1 MEITSIDK
9 VGRVVLP
16 KETRKRLGI
25 TEKTKF
31 LVAEVKE
38 DTIVLKKI
46 DVETMAKRLEA
57 DLKDVDLTA
66 LFRKVRDETNEKSDE
81 RTQKFLLDTNVF
93 VSALQSPGKTLE
105 LFVEMLG
112 KKYDLVGNVYLLD
125 ELSQILR
132 KVAF

>member
-1 MEITSIDK
+1 M
-9 VGRVVLP
+9 VGDCVADYEGPSLEPELSEPTLHELVPPPIEFFLAPRGVGQKMVQ
-16 KETRKRLGI
+16 RI

-66 LFRKVRDETNEKSDE
+66 IFKKVRDEANEKVRRAYPE
-81 RTQKFLLDTNVF
+81 IFT
-93 VSALQSPGKTLE
+93 
-105 LFVEMLG
+105 
-112 KKYDLVGNVYLLD
+112 
-125 ELSQILR
+125 
-132 KVAF
+132 

>member
-66 LFRKVRDETNEKSDE
+66 IFRKVRDETNEKVRRAYPE
-81 RTQKFLLDTNVF
+81 IFT
-93 VSALQSPGKTLE
+93 
-105 LFVEMLG
+105 
-112 KKYDLVGNVYLLD
+112 
-125 ELSQILR
+125 
-132 KVAF
+132 

>member
-46 DVETMAKRLEA
+46 DVEAMAKRLEA

-66 LFRKVRDETNEKSDE
+66 IFRKVRDETNEKVRRAYPE
-81 RTQKFLLDTNVF
+81 IFT
-93 VSALQSPGKTLE
+93 
-105 LFVEMLG
+105 
-112 KKYDLVGNVYLLD
+112 
-125 ELSQILR
+125 
-132 KVAF
+132 

>member
-46 DVETMAKRLEA
+46 DVETMAKKLEA

-66 LFRKVRDETNEKSDE
+66 LFRKVRDETNEKVRRAYPE
-81 RTQKFLLDTNVF
+81 IFT
-93 VSALQSPGKTLE
+93 
-105 LFVEMLG
+105 
-112 KKYDLVGNVYLLD
+112 
-125 ELSQILR
+125 
-132 KVAF
+132 